1 MFLEIIKSFIYKLK
15 LSNERKIIKKKYE
28 MEMMVKKE
36 IISTETFSQ
45 SLDDLSV
52 HSFKIINHQYEMY
65 KTLIR
70 DFLVENYKNLDIRN
84 GIDYKVEIVLFMLK
98 SQNKYVL
105 EGLEDTD
112 GSIFQCLIKRP
123 DGVNIKQSISL
134 EKMTELFVDEI
145 FYDASGLYF
154 NEIKSKY
161 KKKE

>member
-45 SLDDLSV
+45 SLDDLSTY
-52 HSFKIINHQYEMY
+52 SFTTINSEDEMY
-65 KTLIR
+65 KSLTK
-70 DFLVENYKNLDIRN
+70 DFLVENYKILDIRN

-112 GSIFQCLIKRP
+112 GSIFQCIIKRP